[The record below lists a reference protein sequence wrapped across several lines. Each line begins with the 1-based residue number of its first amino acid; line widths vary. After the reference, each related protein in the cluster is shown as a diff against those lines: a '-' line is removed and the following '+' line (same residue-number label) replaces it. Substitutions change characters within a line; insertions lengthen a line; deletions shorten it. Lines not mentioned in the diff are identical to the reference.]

1 MFYIKRVC
9 NFIHSAGNLTEMNF
23 FKAGEMKTGRI
34 HNEPNNDGIVIS
46 GISGKF
52 PKSKNMTEFASNLL
66 NKVKKIR
73 SIRLNPLKKC
83 WNSVK
88 SGEIQNAFPKSQNA
102 FPERKK
108 TVKILRT
115 GGHVGCKREAISESQ
130 SDDTAAHWYCR

>member
-52 PKSKNMTEFASNLL
+52 PKSKNMAEFASNLL
-66 NKVKKIR
+66 NKVKKNPFNMVE
-73 SIRLNPLKKC
+73 SIEKVL
-83 WNSVK
+83 
-88 SGEIQNAFPKSQNA
+88 EF
-102 FPERKK
+102 
-108 TVKILRT
+108 
-115 GGHVGCKREAISESQ
+115 SEK
-130 SDDTAAHWYCR
+130 W